1 MSSSALLTD
10 LYQLTM
16 VQAYLEEDLLDEA
29 VFSLFVRRL
38 PEGRNYL
45 LACGLDDVLRYLED
59 LHFDSESLDYLESLG
74 LFSKDFLRALESF
87 AFEGDVYAV
96 PEGTPVFANEPI
108 LEVVAPLPQAQILET
123 FALNQITAQTVLAS
137 KAARVVT
144 AGRGRPI
151 IDFGLRRA
159 QGIDASMKGARAFFI
174 AGVHGTSNVAASK
187 AYGIPV
193 RGTMAHSYIQA
204 HDDEREA
211 FRRFATRYPGT
222 VLLVD
227 TYDTIEGVQKV
238 IDLAGKMGEAFNVR
252 AVRIDSGDLMAHAR
266 EARRLLD
273 NASLHAVEIF
283 ATGGLDEILIDNLM
297 RRGAPIDAFGVGS
310 DMAVSSDAP
319 NLDTVYKLV
328 EFRGKGR
335 TKLSEGKSVLPG
347 RKQIYRIEEQGGA
360 VKDILALAAEPAPVV
375 NGRPGRPLLV
385 PVMKGGRRV
394 PEAIVTLGESRTY
407 AEGELGSLPA
417 RIRELAPAN
426 PPYQVETSRALHRA
440 HTDLI
445 ASVQKSLK

>member
-1 MSSSALLTD
+1 MSTGALLTD

-45 LACGLDDVLRYLED
+45 LACGLDEVLRHLEE
-59 LHFDSESLDYLESLG
+59 LHFDSESLDYLESLDM
-74 LFSKDFLRALESF
+74 FSKDFLRALESF
-87 AFEGDVYAV
+87 AFECAGYA
-96 PEGTPVFANEPI
+96 GTGGPPIFAHEPI
-108 LEVVAPLPQAQILET
+108 HEVVAPLPQAQILET
-123 FALNQITAQTVLAS
+123 FALNQITVQTVLAS

-151 IDFGLRRA
+151 IDFGLRRT
-159 QGIDASMKGARAFFI
+159 QGIDAALKGARAFFI
-174 AGVHGTSNVAASK
+174 AGVHGTSNVAAAK
-187 AYGIPV
+187 AYGIPL

-211 FRRFATRYPGT
+211 FRRFAARYPGT

-252 AVRIDSGDLMAHAR
+252 AIRLDSGDLMAHAR

-297 RRGAPIDAFGVGS
+297 RRGAPIDGFGVGS
-310 DMAVSSDAP
+310 DLAVSSDAP

-328 EFRGKGR
+328 EFKGKGR
-335 TKLSEGKSVLPG
+335 TKLSEGKGVLPG

-360 VKDILALAAEPAPVV
+360 VKDILALATEPAPVV

-385 PVMKGGRRV
+385 PVMKAGRRV

-426 PPYQVETSRALHRA
+426 PPYQVEISRTLHRA

-445 ASVQKSLK
+445 ASVQASLK

>member
-1 MSSSALLTD
+1 
-10 LYQLTM
+10 M

-29 VFSLFVRRL
+29 VFSLFVRRM

-45 LACGLDDVLRYLED
+45 LACGLDDVLRYLEE
-59 LHFDSESLDYLESLG
+59 LHFDGESLDYLESLD
-74 LFSKDFLRALESF
+74 LFSKEFLRALESF

-123 FALNQITAQTVLAS
+123 FALNQVTLQTTLAS
-137 KAARVVT
+137 KAARIVT

-151 IDFGLRRA
+151 VDFGLRRM
-159 QGIDASMKGARAFFI
+159 QGIDAGLKGARAFFI
-174 AGVHGTSNVAASK
+174 AGVHGTSNVAASR

-222 VLLVD
+222 TLLVD
-227 TYDTIEGVQKV
+227 TYDTIEGVERV
-238 IDLAGKMGEAFNVR
+238 IALANEMGSKFNVGAIR
-252 AVRIDSGDLMAHAR
+252 LDSGDLMAHAR

-273 NASLHAVEIF
+273 NAGLHAVEIF
-283 ATGGLDEILIDNLM
+283 ATGGLDDILIDNLM
-297 RRGAPIDAFGVGS
+297 RRGAPIDGFGVGS

-319 NLDTVYKLV
+319 GLDTVYKLV
-328 EFRGKGR
+328 EFKGKGR

-347 RKQIYRIEEQGGA
+347 RKQIYRIEEQGVA
-360 VKDILALAAEPAPVV
+360 VKDILATASEPAPVV
-375 NGRPGRPLLV
+375 NGRSGRPLLA
-385 PVMKGGRRV
+385 PVMKAGRRV
-394 PEAIVTLGESRTY
+394 PEAVVSLGESRTY
-407 AEGELGSLPA
+407 AEGELGSLPT

-445 ASVQKSLK
+445 ARVQASLK

>member
-1 MSSSALLTD
+1 M
-10 LYQLTM
+10 
-16 VQAYLEEDLLDEA
+16 
-29 VFSLFVRRL
+29 
-38 PEGRNYL
+38 
-45 LACGLDDVLRYLED
+45 
-59 LHFDSESLDYLESLG
+59 
-74 LFSKDFLRALESF
+74 
-87 AFEGDVYAV
+87 

-123 FALNQITAQTVLAS
+123 FALNQITLQTVLAS

-151 IDFGLRRA
+151 IDFGLRRM
-159 QGIDASMKGARAFFI
+159 QGIDAGMKAARAFFI
-174 AGVHGTSNVAASK
+174 AGVHGTSNVAAAK

-211 FRRFATRYPGT
+211 FRRFAKRYPGT

-238 IDLAGKMGEAFNVR
+238 IALAGEMGEAFNVR
-252 AVRIDSGDLMAHAR
+252 AIRLDSGDLMAHAR

-273 NASLHAVEIF
+273 NAGLHSVEIF
-283 ATGGLDEILIDNLM
+283 ATGGLDEILVDNLM
-297 RRGAPIDAFGVGS
+297 RRGAPIDGFGVGS

-319 NLDTVYKLV
+319 TLDTVYKLV
-328 EFRGKGR
+328 EFKGKGR
-335 TKLSEGKSVLPG
+335 TKLSEGKGVLPG
-347 RKQIYRIEEQGGA
+347 RKQIYRIEDQGVA
-360 VKDILALAAEPAPVV
+360 VKDILAQAAEPVPVV
-375 NGRPGRPLLV
+375 DGRPGRPLLV
-385 PVMKGGRRV
+385 PVMKAGRRV
-394 PEAIVTLGESRTY
+394 ARSGYVSLGESRTY
-407 AEGELGSLPA
+407 AEGELGSLPT

-426 PPYQVETSRALHRA
+426 PPYQVEVSRTLHRA

-445 ASVQKSLK
+445 ASVQASMRERAPHRGLADSEVRKLRCNLVTAKKCKPPLLGRGGRGEGTRGVFALTAWACR